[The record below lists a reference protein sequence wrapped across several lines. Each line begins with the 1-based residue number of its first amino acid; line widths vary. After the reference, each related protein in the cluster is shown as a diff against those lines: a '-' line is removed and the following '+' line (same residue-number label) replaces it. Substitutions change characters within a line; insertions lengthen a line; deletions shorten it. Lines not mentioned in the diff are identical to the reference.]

1 MSTGQDVHSTEES
14 KNLIGKIVEE
24 LTEFVDWQGA
34 IPPFSPAGDGEN
46 SVGILKAILNHI
58 RFLNKEIG
66 GFEALVGY
74 FDPSPGDIPEL
85 NGIDIYGQS
94 LPKNGRVGGD
104 HIIYID
110 FRKRYQLEAI
120 ARQAPAGI
128 REKLQR
134 TFRRPGLAVLD
145 VEGHDHAAAFI
156 AAVFHQAFLLGIP
169 YELKRFGQITTNLFE
184 SINARFYNSSGIFKT
199 LTMVYG
205 EISENG
211 TFRFL
216 SAAHPPPKVF
226 SNEFDRIVDIS
237 EDRLISFPQIGT
249 MPNKEDSEKTVPQ
262 LGYKEKYTI
271 NEINLMGA
279 GDILILYTDGLSD
292 HRNRQGERYFPSRLE
307 KKLREVKGMS
317 AREIFERIR
326 EDLLD
331 FNREPQDDIA
341 FVIIKRS

>member
-1 MSTGQDVHSTEES
+1 MSADHDLHSPEEL
-14 KNLIGKIVEE
+14 KDLIGKIAEE
-24 LTEFVDWQGA
+24 LTGFVDWPGV
-34 IPPFSPAGDGEN
+34 IPAFPPAGDGGN
-46 SVGILKAILNHI
+46 SVGILKAILDHI
-58 RFLNKEIG
+58 RFLNNELG
-66 GFEALVGY
+66 EFEALVGY
-74 FDPSPGDIPEL
+74 FDPPPGEIPEL
-85 NGIDIYGQS
+85 NGIDIYGQA

-110 FRKRYQLEAI
+110 FRKRYQLDAI

-134 TFRRPGLAVLD
+134 TFRRPALVVLD

-169 YELKRFGQITTNLFE
+169 YELKLFGQITTNLFE

-226 SNEFDRIVDIS
+226 SNEFDKIVDIS

-249 MPNKEDSEKTVPQ
+249 MPTKEDSEKTVPQ

-292 HRNRQGERYFPSRLE
+292 HRNRQGERYFPGHLE
-307 KKLREVKGMS
+307 QKLREVKGLS

-326 EDLLD
+326 EDLRD
-331 FNREPQDDIA
+331 FNPEPQDDIA